1 MRKLSETDALEFA
14 AAVRSRSES
23 KLSAKDL
30 TKLNK
35 PLFADYLLHVKKF
48 AGLNQSQEFPK
59 AKIQVSETSYPIQCS
74 ASYYSN
80 AKNDLFSLKEIVDLM
95 ETRRKEAKKVE
106 K

>member
-1 MRKLSETDALEFA
+1 M
-14 AAVRSRSES
+14 
-23 KLSAKDL
+23 
-30 TKLNK
+30 
-35 PLFADYLLHVKKF
+35 FADYLLHVKKF

-59 AKIQVSETSYPIQCS
+59 AKVQPVENSYPFQCS

-95 ETRRKEAKKVE
+95 ESRRKEAKKAE